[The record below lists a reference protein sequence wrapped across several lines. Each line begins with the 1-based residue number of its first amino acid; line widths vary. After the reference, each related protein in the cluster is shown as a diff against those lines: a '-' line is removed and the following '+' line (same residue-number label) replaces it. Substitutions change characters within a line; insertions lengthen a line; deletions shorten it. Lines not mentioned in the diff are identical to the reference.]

1 MNLKTT
7 SKNIWF
13 LGAAAALAAMLSGCR
28 TGNPID
34 YDTAVAL
41 LKDRNV
47 EPLKLTFS
55 AAPPRDGDLRVQQAY
70 DRLIDAHVIAC
81 SDTESMGRICQP
93 GPAGEALTIENATEL
108 SIIAG
113 RWVPAVIL
121 NISRSGDG
129 SATAEVRMTFEPSP
143 IYRDF
148 ESTFDDIQQAGGRPP
163 VDKNVKTVRAVY
175 QRFDDGWHLD
185 SVN

>member
-1 MNLKTT
+1 MSLKP
-7 SKNIWF
+7 IVF
-13 LGAAAALAAMLSGCR
+13 LGAVAAFAATLSGCR
-28 TGNPID
+28 TGNAID

-47 EPLKLTFS
+47 EPVKLTFS
-55 AAPPRDGDLRVQQAY
+55 ASPPRNGDLRIQQAY
-70 DRLIDAHVIAC
+70 ERLSDAHVIAC
-81 SDTESMGRICQP
+81 SDTESMGKICQP
-93 GPAGEALTIENATEL
+93 GPAGEALTLENATEL

-113 RWVPAVIL
+113 RWVPAVIS
-121 NISRSGDG
+121 NISRSGE

-148 ESTFDDIQQAGGRPP
+148 ESAFDDIQEAGGRSP

-185 SVN
+185 S